1 MKKHK
6 RNTTHVAFLVAR
18 KSIWHPLSTANNKV
32 IETTDIF
39 QFRAFIHSF
48 TSHLHINSIC
58 CLRGVPSGKEE
69 KMANSSDSGVYQQ
82 MSLDLLPSAL
92 LATVMTKLDIAS
104 IRSLACTCKAFHS
117 CASYMLCF
125 IPNFHLLVS
134 LFLVFFLHDLAFP
147 WFSRRVLKLPWH
159 HSYQKENLFLMFVN
173 MTWHQFSLSKL
184 VCSYQDIAPSA
195 DFLRPLIP
203 PNPYIRSLKVDC
215 MRLDDSS
222 LDYLLQ
228 PTLQELCLHNCADFS
243 GRLLSQVGQ
252 YCKDL
257 RLSLFFSYLSF

>member
-1 MKKHK
+1 MDKSSGSA
-6 RNTTHVAFLVAR
+6 TH
-18 KSIWHPLSTANNKV
+18 
-32 IETTDIF
+32 
-39 QFRAFIHSF
+39 
-48 TSHLHINSIC
+48 
-58 CLRGVPSGKEE
+58 
-69 KMANSSDSGVYQQ
+69 QQ

-104 IRSLACTCKAFHS
+104 IRSLASTCKAFHS
-117 CASYMLCF
+117 CASHMLCF

-134 LFLVFFLHDLAFP
+134 LFLMLFYMTGHQLSFP
-147 WFSRRVLKLPWH
+147 
-159 HSYQKENLFLMFVN
+159 
-173 MTWHQFSLSKL
+173 KL

-195 DFLRPLIP
+195 EFLRPLLP
-203 PNPYIRSLKVDC
+203 PNPYLRSLKVDC

-252 YCKDL
+252 CCKDL
-257 RLSLFFSYLSF
+257 R